1 MRLSPKAIVQ
11 TLLQDMERKGLP
23 LPERVKLRAALK
35 LASPY
40 SHLVHENDILQ
51 NWTSEERVSYVSGVL
66 HQEYQ
71 YVRTRLFEQKGN
83 WFSPK

>member
-11 TLLQDMERKGLP
+11 TLLQDMERKGLH
-23 LPERVKLRAALK
+23 LPERAKLRAALK

-51 NWTSEERVSYVSGVL
+51 NWTSEECAPRISIRADSPIIRAERQLVL
-66 HQEYQ
+66 DKIEVKH
-71 YVRTRLFEQKGN
+71 
-83 WFSPK
+83 